1 MPTIVIYEI
10 SGDPLGAASV
20 DVDAAFT
27 VDIIDDDATIED
39 PDANGTPQFDVSGI
53 PGLSGS
59 TNFQVFESYD
69 GTVGGVPVTFTLMQF
84 SGTQYMFVTAGT
96 VSVGDTID
104 APTLDTFS
112 APPSDYEDL
121 PTYVCFTNGTMIL
134 TRYGQVAVEDLQ
146 VGDEVATMDN
156 GYQPV
161 RWIGSRELEATDLA
175 DHPNL
180 KPIRI
185 KAGALGLGLPESDLS
200 VSPQHRVFIRSIV
213 AQRMFGT
220 DEILVP
226 AKKLVDLDGI
236 DVDQSASSVT
246 YNHFLLQRHEIVFS
260 NGAPTE
266 SMFTG
271 TEALKSVSKAARRE
285 ITALFPEIVSPDFSP
300 RPVRPI
306 QQREKVVRQF
316 VGRITKN
323 KKDLVEAVN

>member
-10 SGDPLGAASV
+10 SGDPLGAGSV

-27 VDIIDDDATIED
+27 VDITDDDTTIED
-39 PDANGTPQFDVSGI
+39 PDADGTPQFDVSGI
-53 PGLSGS
+53 PGLSDS

-69 GTVGGVPVTFTLMQF
+69 ATVGGVPVTFTLLQF

-112 APPSDYEDL
+112 APPSVYEDL

-134 TRYGQVAVEDLQ
+134 TRSGQVAVEDLQ
-146 VGDEVATMDN
+146 VGDEVSTMDN
-156 GYQPV
+156 GYQPI
-161 RWIGSRELEATDLA
+161 RWIGSRALEATNLA

-185 KAGALGLGLPESDLS
+185 KAGALGSGLPESDLI

-213 AQRMFGT
+213 AKRMFDA
-220 DEILVP
+220 DEILIP
-226 AKKLVDLDGI
+226 AKKLVELDGI

-285 ITALFPEIVSPDFSP
+285 ITALFPEIVSPDFLP
-300 RPVRPI
+300 RPARPI
-306 QQREKVVRQF
+306 QQRGRVVRQF
-316 VGRITKN
+316 VGRISKN

>member
-1 MPTIVIYEI
+1 MPSIVIYEI

-59 TNFQVFESYD
+59 TNFQVFEAYD
-69 GTVGGVPVTFTLMQF
+69 GAVGGTPVSFTLLQF
-84 SGTQYMFVTAGT
+84 AGTQYMFVTVGT

-121 PTYVCFTNGTMIL
+121 PTYVCFANGTKIL
-134 TRYGQVAVEDLQ
+134 TRDGPVAVEELR
-146 VGDEVATMDN
+146 VGDEISTMDN
-156 GYQPV
+156 GYQPI
-161 RWIGSRELEATDLA
+161 RWIGSRALDANHLA
-175 DHPNL
+175 NHPNL
-180 KPIRI
+180 KPIRN
-185 KAGALGLGLPESDLS
+185 KAGALGLGLPETDLI

-213 AQRMFGT
+213 AERMFGA

-226 AKKLVDLDGI
+226 AKKLVNLDGI
-236 DVDQSASSVT
+236 DVDRSANSVT

-260 NGAPTE
+260 NGTPTE
-266 SMFTG
+266 SMLTG
-271 TEALKSVSKAARRE
+271 TEALKSVSRAAQRE
-285 ITALFPEIVSPDFSP
+285 ITTLFPEIVAPDFSP
-300 RPVRPI
+300 QPARPI
-306 QQREKVVRQF
+306 QQKGKVVRQF
-316 VGRITKN
+316 LGRISKN
-323 KKDLVEAVN
+323 KKVLVEAVN

>member
-1 MPTIVIYEI
+1 MPSIVIYEI

-53 PGLSGS
+53 PGLSDS
-59 TNFQVFESYD
+59 INFQVFEAYD
-69 GTVGGVPVTFTLMQF
+69 GTVGGVPVSFTLLQF
-84 SGTQYMFVTAGT
+84 AGTQYMFVTAGT
-96 VSVGDTID
+96 VDVGDTID
-104 APTLDTFS
+104 APILDTFT
-112 APPSDYEDL
+112 APPSNYEDL
-121 PTYVCFTNGTMIL
+121 PTFVCFANGTSIL
-134 TRYGQVAVEDLQ
+134 TRHGQVAVECLQ
-146 VGDEVATMDN
+146 IGDEVLTMDH
-156 GYQPV
+156 GYQPIHWV
-161 RWIGSRELEATDLA
+161 GSRVLEAAHLA

-185 KAGALGLGLPESDLS
+185 SAGALGSGMPERDLL

-220 DEILVP
+220 SEILVP
-226 AKKLVDLDGI
+226 AKKLIDLDGI
-236 DVDQSASSVT
+236 DVDHSANGVT

-271 TEALKSVSKAARRE
+271 TEALKSVSKAAKRE

-300 RPVRPI
+300 QSARPI
-306 QQREKVVRQF
+306 QQKGKVVRQF
-316 VGRITKN
+316 IGRISKN
-323 KKDLVEAVN
+323 KKDLVEVVS